1 MPDLPTFVEVHE
13 EGPRD
18 GLQIEK
24 TFIPTETKLK
34 FIEALSA
41 TGLKEMQVTSFVR
54 PDLVPQ
60 MADAE
65 DIAARFTPKPGV
77 RYTALYL
84 NEKGLLRALATKKFH
99 VEGRLS
105 LTASEAFC
113 KRNINKTI
121 QENINMLPNWI
132 KIFKDNDVPIE
143 GGGIMAAFGCNFE
156 GDVPLDRVANLIQV
170 FEDLSK
176 AYDFQLQEV
185 SLADTMG
192 WANPEQIKRVVG
204 AMQSRWPEVH
214 FSLHLHDTRGTGLAN
229 VYAGLQMGIDSFD
242 ACVGGLGGCPF
253 AGHAGA
259 SGNVCSEDIV
269 FMCHEMGIKTGIN
282 LDQLIDCAKMAEGI
296 VGHPLPGK
304 VMKGGNLRKY
314 REAAALARNA

>member
-1 MPDLPTFVEVHE
+1 MNDVPSGIEVHE

-24 TFIPTETKLK
+24 TLIPTDKKLA
-34 FIEALSA
+34 FLDALSA
-41 TGLKEMQVTSFVR
+41 TGLKEIQVTSFVR

-65 DIAARFTPKPGV
+65 EVAARFTPRPGV

-84 NEKGLLRALATKKFH
+84 NEQGLLRALATGKFQIK
-99 VEGRLS
+99 GRLS
-105 LTASEAFC
+105 LTASDAFC
-113 KRNINKTI
+113 QRNIHKTI
-121 QENINMLPNWI
+121 QENIAMLPNWI
-132 KIFKDNDVPIE
+132 QIFQDHHVPIE

-156 GDVPLDRVANLIQV
+156 GDVPLDRVMGLVGV

-176 AYDFQLQEV
+176 AYDFPLQEV

-192 WANPEQIKRVVG
+192 WANPAQIKRVVG
-204 AMQSRWPEVH
+204 AARERWPAVH
-214 FSLHLHDTRGTGLAN
+214 FTLHLHDTRGTGVAN
-229 VYAGLQMGIDSFD
+229 VYAGLQMGIDTFD

-269 FMCHEMGIKTGIN
+269 FMCQEMGIDTGID
-282 LDQLIDCAKMAEGI
+282 LERLI
-296 VGHPLPGK
+296 L
-304 VMKGGNLRKY
+304 
-314 REAAALARNA
+314 

>member
-1 MPDLPTFVEVHE
+1 MSDLPKYVAIHE

-24 TFIPTETKLK
+24 KFIPTEIKLK
-34 FIEALSA
+34 FIESLSE
-41 TGLKEMQVTSFVR
+41 TGLKEIQVTSFVR

-65 DIAARFTPKPGV
+65 AVAACFTPKPGV

-84 NEKGLLRALATKKFH
+84 NEKGLARALATEKFH
-99 VEGRLS
+99 VKGRLS

-121 QENINMLPNWI
+121 QENIAMLPNWI
-132 KIFKDNDVPIE
+132 KIFKDNRVRIE

-156 GDVPLDRVANLIQV
+156 GDVPLERVMGQIQV
-170 FEDLSK
+170 FEDLSQ
-176 AYDFQLQEV
+176 AYDFQLEEV

-204 AMQSRWPEVH
+204 AARTRWPKVH
-214 FSLHLHDTRGTGLAN
+214 FTLHLHDTRGTGLAN
-229 VYAGLQMGIDSFD
+229 VYAGLHMGIDTFD

-269 FMCHEMGIKTGIN
+269 FMCQEMGLETGID
-282 LDQLIDCAKMAEGI
+282 LDKLVECAKVAEEM

-314 REAAALARNA
+314 REAAELARNA

>member
-1 MPDLPTFVEVHE
+1 MSDLPKFVEVHE

-24 TFIPTETKLK
+24 TFIPTETKVK
-34 FIEALSA
+34 FIEALSE

-65 DIAARFTPKPGV
+65 DVAARFTPKPGV
-77 RYTALYL
+77 RYTVLYL
-84 NEKGLLRALATKKFH
+84 NEKGLLRALATNKFDIK
-99 VEGRLS
+99 GYLS

-132 KIFKDNDVPIE
+132 KIFKDNHVPIR

-156 GDVPLDRVANLIQV
+156 GDVPLDRVVQLIQV
-170 FEDLSK
+170 FEDLSR
-176 AYDFQLQEV
+176 AYDFPLQSV

-192 WANPEQIKRVVG
+192 WANPEQIKRVMG
-204 AMQSRWPEVH
+204 AVRSRWPEVH

-229 VYAGLQMGIDSFD
+229 VYAGLQMGIDTFD

-259 SGNVCSEDIV
+259 SGNVCSEDVV
-269 FMCHEMGIKTGIN
+269 FMCQEMGIETGID
-282 LDQLIDCAKMAEGI
+282 LDRLIDCAKLAEGI

-314 REAAALARNA
+314 REAAVLARNA

>member
-1 MPDLPTFVEVHE
+1 MSELPKFVEVHE

-24 TFIPTETKLK
+24 TLIPTDTKVK
-34 FIEALSA
+34 FIEALSD

-65 DIAARFTPKPGV
+65 KVAAQFRPRSGV
-77 RYTALYL
+77 RYTVLYL
-84 NEKGLLRALATKKFH
+84 NEKGLLRALSTQKFH
-99 VEGRLS
+99 IKGRLS

-113 KRNINKTI
+113 KRNINKTV
-121 QENINMLPNWI
+121 QENIEMLPNWI
-132 KIFKDNDVPIE
+132 TIFQDNNIPIE
-143 GGGIMAAFGCNFE
+143 GGTIMAAFGCNFE
-156 GDVPLDRVANLIQV
+156 GDIALERVMDLIQV
-170 FEDLSK
+170 FEDLSR
-176 AYDFQLQEV
+176 AYEFPLHEV

-204 AMQSRWPEVH
+204 VVQNRWPNVH

-229 VYAGLQMGIDSFD
+229 VYAGLQMGIDTFD

-269 FMCHEMGIKTGIN
+269 FMCQEMGIDTGID
-282 LDQLIDCAKMAEGI
+282 LDALIDCANMAEAM

-314 REAAALARNA
+314 REAAALARHA

>member
-1 MPDLPTFVEVHE
+1 MSDLPSLVEVHE

-24 TFIPTETKLK
+24 QLIPTARKLQ
-34 FIEALSA
+34 FIEALSE
-41 TGLKEMQVTSFVR
+41 TGLKEIQVTSFVR

-65 DIAARFTPKPGV
+65 EVAARFAPKPDV

-84 NEKGLLRALATKKFH
+84 NEKGLQRVLATQKFH
-99 VEGRLS
+99 LQGRLS
-105 LTASEAFC
+105 LTASDAFC

-121 QENINMLPNWI
+121 HENIAMLPNWI
-132 KIFKDNDVPIE
+132 KIFEDNHVPIE

-156 GDVPLDRVANLIQV
+156 GDVPLDRVVSLIQV
-170 FEDLSK
+170 FEDLSR

-192 WANPEQIKRVVG
+192 WANPQQIKRTVG
-204 AMQSRWPEVH
+204 AVRARWPGVH
-214 FSLHLHDTRGTGLAN
+214 FTLHLHDTRGTGLAN
-229 VYAGLQMGIDSFD
+229 VYAGLEMGIDTFD

-269 FMCHEMGIKTGIN
+269 FMCQEMGIETGID
-282 LDQLIDCAKMAEGI
+282 LDQLIGCAKFAEEL

-304 VMKGGNLRKY
+304 VMKGGNLHKY

>member
-1 MPDLPTFVEVHE
+1 MSDLPKFVEVHE

-24 TFIPTETKLK
+24 TFIPTETKIK
-34 FIEALSA
+34 FIEALSE

-65 DIAARFTPKPGV
+65 DIAAHFTPKSGV
-77 RYTALYL
+77 RYTVLYL
-84 NEKGLLRALATKKFH
+84 NEKGLLRALATKKFDIK
-99 VEGRLS
+99 GYLS
-105 LTASEAFC
+105 LTASEEFC

-132 KIFKDNDVPIE
+132 KIFQDNSVPIK

-156 GDVPLDRVANLIQV
+156 GDVPLERVLSLIQV

-176 AYDFQLQEV
+176 AYDFPLQSV

-192 WANPEQIKRVVG
+192 WANPEQIKQVVG
-204 AMQSRWPEVH
+204 AARSRWPQVH

-229 VYAGLQMGIDSFD
+229 VYAGIQMGVDSFD

-259 SGNVCSEDIV
+259 SGNVCSEDVV
-269 FMCHEMGIKTGIN
+269 FMCQEMGIETGID
-282 LDQLIDCAKMAEGI
+282 LDKLIDCAKMAEEM

-314 REAAALARNA
+314 REAAVLARNA

>member
-1 MPDLPTFVEVHE
+1 MSDLPKSVEIHE

-24 TFIPTETKLK
+24 KFIPTDSKLK
-34 FIEALSA
+34 FIDVLSE
-41 TGLKEMQVTSFVR
+41 TGLKEIQVTSFVR

-60 MADAE
+60 MGDAE
-65 DIAARFTPKPGV
+65 EIAARFAPKPGV

-84 NEKGLLRALATKKFH
+84 NERGLQRALATRKFH
-99 VEGRLS
+99 MKGRLS

-121 QENINMLPNWI
+121 QENIAMLPNWI
-132 KIFKDNDVPIE
+132 KLFQDNDVPIE

-156 GDVPLDRVANLIQV
+156 GDVPLDRVMSLIQV

-176 AYDFQLQEV
+176 AYDFQVQEV

-192 WANPEQIKRVVG
+192 WANPEQIKRAVG
-204 AMQSRWPEVH
+204 AVRARWPEVQ
-214 FSLHLHDTRGTGLAN
+214 FTLHLHDTRGTGLAN
-229 VYAGLQMGIDSFD
+229 VYAGLQMGIDTFD
-242 ACVGGLGGCPF
+242 SCVGGLGGCPF

-269 FMCHEMGIKTGIN
+269 FMCQEMGIETGID
-282 LDQLIDCAKMAEGI
+282 LDRLIDCAKLAEEM

>member
-1 MPDLPTFVEVHE
+1 MSELPSVVEVHE

-24 TFIPTETKLK
+24 QLIPTARKLQ
-34 FIEALSA
+34 FIDALSA
-41 TGLKEMQVTSFVR
+41 TGLKEIQVTSFVR

-65 DIAARFTPKPGV
+65 EIAARFTPKPAV

-84 NEKGLLRALATKKFH
+84 NEKGLQRVLATRKFH
-99 VEGRLS
+99 LEGRLS

-113 KRNINKTI
+113 KRNINKSI
-121 QENINMLPNWI
+121 QENIAMLPNWI
-132 KIFKDNDVPIE
+132 KIFQANHVSIE

-156 GDVPLDRVANLIQV
+156 GDISLDRVMSLIQV
-170 FEDLSK
+170 FEDLSR

-192 WANPEQIKRVVG
+192 WANPQQIKRTVG
-204 AMQSRWPEVH
+204 AVRARWPGVH
-214 FSLHLHDTRGTGLAN
+214 FTLHLHDTRGTGLAN
-229 VYAGLQMGIDSFD
+229 VYAGLQMGIDTFD

-269 FMCHEMGIKTGIN
+269 FMCQEMGIETGID
-282 LDQLIDCAKMAEGI
+282 LDKLIDCAKFAEEL

>member
-1 MPDLPTFVEVHE
+1 MNDLPSFVEIHE

-24 TFIPTETKLK
+24 TYIPTNRKLQ
-34 FIEALSA
+34 FIEALSE
-41 TGLKEMQVTSFVR
+41 TGLREVQITSFVR

-65 DIAARFTPKPGV
+65 EVASRFTPKPGV

-84 NEKGLLRALATKKFH
+84 NEKGLLRVLGTQKFH
-99 VEGRLS
+99 IKGRLS

-121 QENINMLPNWI
+121 QENIAMLPNWI
-132 KIFKDNDVPIE
+132 QIFQDNNVPIE

-156 GDVPLDRVANLIQV
+156 GDIPLERVMGLVEV

-176 AYDFQLQEV
+176 GYDFPLQEV

-204 AMQSRWPEVH
+204 AARARWPEVH
-214 FSLHLHDTRGTGLAN
+214 FTLHLHDTRGTGLAN
-229 VYAGLQMGIDSFD
+229 VYAGLQMGIDAFD

-269 FMCHEMGIKTGIN
+269 FMCQEMAIETGID
-282 LDQLIDCAKMAEGI
+282 LDQLIDCAKLAEGL

>member
-1 MPDLPTFVEVHE
+1 MSDLPKFVEIHE

-24 TFIPTETKLK
+24 ALVPTDTKLTFIDT
-34 FIEALSA
+34 LSA
-41 TGLKEMQVTSFVR
+41 TGLKEIQVTSFVR

-65 DIAARFTPKPGV
+65 EVAVGLTPHPGV

-84 NEKGLLRALATKKFH
+84 NEKGLLRALGTGKFH
-99 VEGRLS
+99 VRGRLS

-121 QENINMLPNWI
+121 QENIAMLPNWI
-132 KIFKDNDVPIE
+132 KIFKDHNVPIE

-156 GDVPLDRVANLIQV
+156 GDIPLDRVMGLVQI

-176 AYDFQLQEV
+176 AYDFPLREV

-204 AMQSRWPEVH
+204 AARSRWPDVH
-214 FSLHLHDTRGTGLAN
+214 FTLHLHDTRGTGLAN
-229 VYAGLQMGIDSFD
+229 VYAGMQTGIDTFD

-259 SGNVCSEDIV
+259 SGNVCSEDIA
-269 FMCHEMGIKTGIN
+269 FMCQEMGSETGID
-282 LDQLIDCAKMAEGI
+282 LDKLIDCAKMAEGI

>member
-1 MPDLPTFVEVHE
+1 MSDLPKYVEIHE

-24 TFIPTETKLK
+24 TFVPTDVKVK
-34 FIEALSA
+34 FIEALSE
-41 TGLKEMQVTSFVR
+41 TGLKEIQVTSFVR

-65 DIAARFTPKPGV
+65 EVAARFTPKPGV
-77 RYTALYL
+77 RYTVLYL
-84 NEKGLLRALATKKFH
+84 NEKGLLRALATQKFH
-99 VEGRLS
+99 IKGRLS

-121 QENINMLPNWI
+121 QENIAMLPNWI
-132 KIFKDNDVPIE
+132 KIFKDHQVPIE
-143 GGGIMAAFGCNFE
+143 GGSIMAAFGCNFE
-156 GDVPLDRVANLIQV
+156 GDVPLDRVLGLIQV
-170 FEDLSK
+170 FEELAK
-176 AYDFQLQEV
+176 AYDFPLQEL

-204 AMQSRWPEVH
+204 AVRERWPAVH
-214 FSLHLHDTRGTGLAN
+214 VSLHLHDTRGTGLAN
-229 VYAGLQMGIDSFD
+229 VYAGLQMGVDTFD

-259 SGNVCSEDIV
+259 SGNVCSEDVV
-269 FMCHEMGIKTGIN
+269 FMCQEMGIETGID
-282 LDQLIDCAKMAEGI
+282 LDRLIECAKMAEAI

-304 VMKGGNLRKY
+304 VMKGGTLRKY
-314 REAAALARNA
+314 REAAALARQA